1 MLKCIHQYSTKH
13 ERKIALNALKNWQKE
28 QIYSHITLNENG
40 DPQETECTK
49 YVKHAETM
57 LAKRG
62 LLKSPTNHR
71 ERPEI

>member
-1 MLKCIHQYSTKH
+1 M
-13 ERKIALNALKNWQKE
+13 ALNALKNWQKE

-62 LLKSPTNHR
+62 LLKSPTNNR
-71 ERPEI
+71 ERLEIQA